1 MSFNLIPQLTPPDV
15 NPAIV
20 RGVAGLNAT
29 SIPAVAYRAMT
40 DTSAATL
47 TWQQLL
53 AGRKIVTVN
62 MTGTL
67 GAGAALTLDTVA
79 IVVAAMQ
86 QIYGSGVNVAGMSW
100 MLRIINSSSANFAW
114 TLTTAT
120 GWGTLGGTQSV
131 AQNTTRLFVVT
142 ITTTT
147 SGTIQSVGIGS
158 TS

>member
-1 MSFNLIPQLTPPDV
+1 
-15 NPAIV
+15 
-20 RGVAGLNAT
+20 
-29 SIPAVAYRAMT
+29 
-40 DTSAATL
+40 
-47 TWQQLL
+47 
-53 AGRKIVTVN
+53 

-147 SGTIQSVGIGS
+147 SGTIQSVGIGA